1 MVEPAPETASQTI
14 GALQTRDVG
23 FYAGSEVAQLAID
36 PVALDHVHDAQAGFL
51 VERCVV
57 DAEGLRLG
65 EIVAAGETAIG
76 SRLSGRL
83 PVEGEYGAR
92 AWART
97 GRCPPDC
104 RLR

>member
-1 MVEPAPETASQTI
+1 
-14 GALQTRDVG
+14 
-23 FYAGSEVAQLAID
+23 
-36 PVALDHVHDAQAGFL
+36 

-104 RLR
+104 RAR